1 MATENLNMN
10 IEPEQQSATSQQ
22 TSQASTAEPQEGLR
36 LTGEMLSKI
45 NVSVNMK
52 FLSDIR
58 NIIEVATQRGTW
70 KANELSTIG
79 SLVDSLDNAFKQLAN
94 KGKEASLSEE
104 ERIGS
109 PLKSSVSASSASAAS
124 ADSAASATNHTTL

>member
-10 IEPEQQSATSQQ
+10 IENQDNSVQGDSSNSQQS
-22 TSQASTAEPQEGLR
+22 GVK
-36 LTGEMLSKI
+36 LTGEMLSKV
-45 NVSVNMK
+45 NVTVNMK

-79 SLVDSLDNAFKQLAN
+79 SLVDSLDNAFKQLATKSN
-94 KGKEASLSEE
+94 EVVTAAEEASKEE
-104 ERIGS
+104 METS
-109 PLKSSVSASSASAAS
+109 K
-124 ADSAASATNHTTL
+124 NTTAL

>member
-10 IEPEQQSATSQQ
+10 IEPEEQNSKDN
-22 TSQASTAEPQEGLR
+22 TAETQSQEGVR

-70 KANELSTIG
+70 KANELTTIG
-79 SLVDSLDNAFKQLAN
+79 SLVDTLDNAFRELAN
-94 KGKEASLSEE
+94 KTKVSPPSEE
-104 ERIGS
+104 VTQERTGS
-109 PLKSSVSASSASAAS
+109 PLKSSVSASSA
-124 ADSAASATNHTTL
+124 TNSTTL

>member
-10 IEPEQQSATSQQ
+10 IEPEEQSSQDNAPEPQ
-22 TSQASTAEPQEGLR
+22 PQEGVR

-70 KANELSTIG
+70 KANELTTIG
-79 SLVDSLDNAFKQLAN
+79 SLVDTLDNAFRELAN
-94 KGKEASLSEE
+94 KTRESPPSEE
-104 ERIGS
+104 VPQERTGS
-109 PLKSSVSASSASAAS
+109 PLKSSVSASAAS
-124 ADSAASATNHTTL
+124 ASSAASATNSTTL

>member
-10 IEPEQQSATSQQ
+10 IEKEEQSSQDN
-22 TSQASTAEPQEGLR
+22 TAETQPQEGVR

-70 KANELSTIG
+70 RANELTTIG
-79 SLVDSLDNAFKQLAN
+79 SLVDTLDNAFRELAN
-94 KGKEASLSEE
+94 KTKESPPSGEVPQ
-104 ERIGS
+104 ERTGS
-109 PLKSSVSASSASAAS
+109 PLKSSVSASAS
-124 ADSAASATNHTTL
+124 SATNSTTL

>member
-10 IEPEQQSATSQQ
+10 IEKEEQSSQDN
-22 TSQASTAEPQEGLR
+22 TAETQPQEGVR

-45 NVSVNMK
+45 NVPVNMK

-70 KANELSTIG
+70 RANELTTIG
-79 SLVDSLDNAFKQLAN
+79 SLVDTLDNAFRELAN
-94 KGKEASLSEE
+94 KTKESPPSGEVPQ
-104 ERIGS
+104 ERTGS

-124 ADSAASATNHTTL
+124 ATNSTTL